1 MAADHYVRPTL
12 PPGVAVHSFV
22 PEHGA
27 TEELT
32 PEKYVFVL
40 NRGVDPVRDKF
51 DGTDYVIP
59 PGVNEMPYGAAMH
72 FRGRAVVPGS
82 RNTET
87 GKQESFLAIL
97 GIDKPEK
104 CTPFSPEQCEA
115 FGLRI
120 EAIAREELMDPAAR
134 DARPVSR
141 GDIERT
147 VLSGQGR
154 GVTMPPQAVMEPR
167 VGGDTGA
174 SALLGQPD
182 YTAAQ
187 EDTAAFRADG
197 GTVESEEPTGAPRL
211 PRRR

>member
-1 MAADHYVRPTL
+1 
-12 PPGVAVHSFV
+12 
-22 PEHGA
+22 
-27 TEELT
+27 LT

-59 PGVNEMPYGAAMH
+59 SGVNEMPYGAATH

-97 GIDKPEK
+97 GVDRPEK
-104 CTPFSPEQCEA
+104 CVPFSTEQCQA

-120 EAIAREELMDPAAR
+120 EAIAREELMDPQAR
-134 DARPVSR
+134 EARPVSR
-141 GDIERT
+141 ADVERT

-167 VGGDTGA
+167 VAGDTGA
-174 SALLGQPD
+174 SALLEQPD
-182 YTAAQ
+182 HTAAQ
-187 EDTAAFRADG
+187 EDTAAFRAEG
-197 GTVESEEPTGAPRL
+197 GTVEPEAGAAEGTTPVATGRF